1 MNGKKLTQ
9 EQLDILNAKAEQMY
23 MDGYSD
29 EDIQSMADVYLEEF
43 GSSMEGEPV
52 NFTNGSQGPQ
62 DQQSQPSGQSGVPF
76 VDNTPEYLK
85 SPETVKAE
93 EQRGF
98 SLPEM
103 SEEERQNMPQSVVGA
118 IESGQMYQDIYA
130 KNLEEY
136 ASNADQE
143 IPKLDLQI
151 SELQRRL
158 GTSKED
164 APTLRKIEELA
175 AKRSAYLLSRKAD
188 SESIDDYADIVNT
201 YEELAPE
208 DKKAFQPKVD
218 AYQKKMEPIIQE
230 AIDRQIPEY
239 NYENMV
245 VMDEAGEMVPDTK
258 SADNYS
264 KAVAK
269 DLGIEDKKVTRL
281 IAKRIEAMA
290 EDVTFNKRV
299 SEKMDTYG
307 KVPAE
312 LKDKLDDFRTFT
324 LNPIVTQ
331 KDKQIQQVF
340 ETSLKSAAEINAE
353 YNAKISEARGQVQM
367 EITRAKANGE
377 IPNEKAKDILTRRQ
391 DQVTKNLQDER
402 QALLD
407 RINENY
413 SNTILELEASAIQQQ
428 ISEQLKF
435 SKENNVD
442 EVVAKFMNDNY
453 RKAVEN
459 VSAEIASNRRESEG
473 YNNNIF
479 QTNYMNSLF
488 NSLSGTAQSMGFE
501 EYVPYFDQ
509 VAYLNTPAQR
519 EYGDGDDI
527 GKFLASSANLAGSM
541 TTQIP
546 VQIAVS
552 ALTGG
557 MGTIPQLLA
566 TGAVGWGMET
576 ATMTGNMYNQ
586 TLKEGGSITQARN
599 NANEMYDA
607 QVSNMYL
614 YTLDGLPFVGKTL
627 SRIGLSSK
635 LATGATRLVIGGAIE
650 TATETA
656 QEITQGAQEQA
667 ILTGGQYENY
677 SDFITPDYAMKTFL
691 EVAPTFLLGG
701 GGQLMSMSRES
712 KLGKRAAKEFT
723 KEEVNDYI
731 KASIGLSNAAP
742 DVVKQV
748 IYNTYLEEGYTFTA
762 AMIEGLKANGTITS
776 ERATELGGM
785 LKDQMNMSSTTKSLG
800 LTPIEGLT
808 YYAISD
814 KYRQLKEQADA
825 IENDDIAKG
834 VIMDRANKFKQ
845 SASDFLA
852 DPKNGGS
859 YVTVTTPNRPDAFL
873 SAAEFKLFVE
883 QDGVAEMIEDGKIT
897 YQSRNVDGVDNV
909 VNDQLEKVAQ
919 SKGKKANQPQQQA
932 EPQVTTKE
940 GVQEEVIPVNEI
952 GERRKKAESQIKR
965 RDLFDGVGSFSR
977 ELGGSKVDAV
987 PVSYSEINGIEFVQY
1002 ANPQTGSVDVIVT
1015 GTSNNDFVGFYR
1027 LYENGK
1033 PTNKWSSKFENQ
1045 SRNKEN
1051 FKTMISGVQSLLP
1064 QDHQYTEKTS
1074 ISTDGLRVWGQQLDR
1089 GYELQFDENGEII
1102 TNEVA
1107 INGDAIVNELGIDV
1121 NVGQFDNIIVST
1133 KAEFD
1138 KVKAAL
1144 LPYLSK
1150 FGLGENNIRWDGR
1163 NVKIDLPILKT
1174 QRENAVQEQTT
1185 SEVPVQSEAETG
1197 GKVDEK
1203 VQAEPQV
1210 TTQEGQEKVAPK
1222 TAKEKLKERSR
1233 KQTILKQI
1241 DNAKKAIARVA
1252 KGVEI
1257 IVATTPE
1264 HFEILGGDK
1273 GAYVNGKIYINLD
1286 KADFTTVAHEVFH
1299 GLLLHK
1305 GMSDAKAR
1313 RLTENMLNTIRKT
1326 ASQDLL
1332 ARLDEFASMYVG
1344 EAAQFRSEESM
1355 AQLFGII
1362 AESYAEMDGG
1372 AKSAVRQW
1380 LDGLIKMLGLEGM
1393 FPKDMSPLTASDKEV
1408 LNFLNTVARKVA
1420 TGEEVTDQDVAVLKG
1435 QEDDRVFVKP
1445 TRRAQVVGAFS
1456 GQLEKMGISVG
1467 TTNEKTGKTKVT
1479 NFDIASALNEYYNK
1493 TYGKIA
1499 PNDFSK
1505 KAVDAVS
1512 EYATTE
1518 ILFALSEFG
1527 ENSGKGWYTEDYSKA
1542 LETLSSLDKS
1552 IKNDPKIKEV
1562 ATAII
1567 AVASNSSDVYTNL
1580 TRLIYGLDGFKS
1592 NKSVPLDVGTG
1603 KGASSIAAGI
1613 KRYNQ
1618 LLEKFENDPLKVAEF
1633 MQQIDTIS
1641 NLKKKLLSEFKLG
1654 SYAQALNE
1662 NLATNPEWNENE
1674 TLPMSVLIFGPKIGA
1689 FYSNLSG
1696 LDGTPTIDR
1705 WCIRT
1710 IYRYK
1715 GDMRAKVSSK
1725 EMNAFMRDNKI
1736 EGVSESEALAL
1747 AQEHAKLFN
1756 AILTGRGE
1764 YKGLEKSK
1772 RNEMLKPYRKGSQ
1785 IWSKAEGVVNDIAE
1799 GADDTVSNKSQYGKD
1814 FRSFTKQVFEKAR
1827 DMVEEKSGV
1836 KLSVSDVQA
1845 ILWIYEKNLF
1855 GHLGV
1860 KQREDSTYSSSAN
1873 SLVSKVNSGALT
1885 IDALKSGDLKALSVP
1900 DIETEGPMG
1909 DKFGSDVKSF
1919 KDGIDGRQK
1928 RSQEGIEVKST
1939 KRPQVTQAR
1948 KQRDAKWEQE
1958 AKDNLPDSNIKS
1970 KFLFEDKIKSGKWAM
1985 LTGENPNAKPA
1996 TEEENKKFNEDAVKW
2011 LKKLGKNPIP
2021 IFGKYGGA
2029 ENSFFVEDLRSDD
2042 AAAFAREF
2050 KQESVATNEGLILP
2064 NGDRYPRLKGEE
2076 EFNSEEDDYY
2086 SVINIK
2092 GEKIPFKVGYDVENL
2107 ETALPEKIKEKL
2119 TDDGKGNYVFYHYS
2133 SEKRDVL
2140 KPFAGDAARNFT
2152 SKEEASA
2159 LSSVGGVVMFY
2170 TDPNTKEAGVG
2181 NVKHT
2186 ITIPKDKVY
2195 YFQTDRAGLYLKAK
2209 ELFNEARPNQAF
2221 SPNYQAAW
2229 ISKIMDEAG
2238 YEILVSDWKE
2248 GKLRAQTTKEVIVD
2262 ESARNKAREEKAKQT
2277 TRKQKV
2283 AADVIKKGEEI
2294 SDANEFL
2301 NCEFF
2306 CNKMIGAKSFKETF
2320 TKLDSK
2326 LLRVGVPYPMGKIE
2340 ELRSVLMAGDILA
2353 FGDKTNPRHYSVYI
2367 EGDSTYEV
2375 EKWGDS
2381 PRIYSLSNTLREYES
2396 IAAVYR
2402 EQTPRKQKPSIQE
2415 MIDFAKEEGISK
2427 KDLREFLKEEGYSE
2441 AAIKA
2446 ALPRPQVR
2454 PPSARRITGQ
2464 PKPKKVTV
2472 QEMAALK
2479 DQIRLEAR
2487 AARGAVSFINKIR
2500 RDIQSAIEGLQ
2511 KVGKLS
2517 TKQVNSIT
2525 NKLNKVNLLNPIMR
2539 ERFIDYMEKVYNNAE
2554 YAAKL
2559 SQARATRAKV
2569 KKKIKSEG
2577 TDAVLGSAAKVFA
2590 KVDPS
2595 MVDDIDA
2602 YNEVADKV
2610 LSGLSSSRVGGNFRS
2625 AFDIDGVLEYAN
2637 KKIEEQDKAILNK
2650 LKETFEEITGTDPKD
2665 MTYAEMMSL
2674 LEVAEDDNA
2683 LDDKNKQVR
2692 AVADAYFDLYSK
2704 SVSSM
2709 ISEKVD
2715 PFTGEDIEVDPYQA
2729 ELMKRLMSLDRN
2741 NFTTKELVQAVD
2753 ILNNFVV
2760 NGKVG
2765 GVEKIV
2771 MGKEGLQSAQG
2782 LKGLTQRVFRFFSKK
2797 AGRIEMSGITSLS
2810 LLFERKFGGFS
2821 AGQKVMKAMGLQDLI
2836 KAASTVMKT
2845 VDVAIVNYYDKFGKT
2860 KPNGE
2865 EFNSVYNNAER
2876 GLYASLKRTVNGTA
2890 EEQAAEFKRMKNLWK
2905 ESIEYHKNGT
2915 EKEKVI
2921 GEKMQKAYAKI
2932 AASSN
2937 SIAEVESKMDATNKK
2952 ATEYWMDKFKGIKPS
2967 LDQVSLSMYNT
2978 VLEDDLFYTPITTK
2992 RKVGE
2997 DGIVDDNVGS
3007 FSALTGNS
3015 VVAPGKAGQL
3025 KQINRPA
3032 TLSARYLSPDFDTNM
3047 ANAYNAALMDIST
3060 APYIS
3065 KIKGF
3070 MNSKEGKALFG
3081 SQEDYK
3087 VIVKRVQDYIN
3098 AKRGQKRFSTNKDFD
3113 RVIDLIS
3120 KLGAA
3125 RALGSITQP
3134 VKQTIPVA
3142 INAMIASNPANFLTA
3157 SSLISGNKDAMKF
3170 LEESGYAIAIRGASA
3185 RASIDSMDQQVSK
3198 LLSKTNGNVGKA
3210 MELVSGE
3217 WLLNNVLVKPDVFVA
3232 KVSWMSFY
3240 LQSLNK
3246 QGVKTG
3252 NIDWATHKINTEAAE
3267 YAQGMVDRS
3276 QNVSDSDLQG
3286 SYFTDPSTSMKF
3298 VRGMF
3303 PFMTFILNQKERMY
3317 SDIITISSL
3326 TSSKEDKEI
3335 AFRSLIGTLSE
3346 IASFSYISYYVS
3358 AATFSIAAAM
3368 IGYDEPEEEKKKRLA
3383 NLWKGKVTSFT
3394 SDILSPFPP
3403 ISDYAIMA
3411 TINAAANATYGE
3423 DVVYEPRDKSLPEQ
3437 LGVFGITASKALD
3450 LKKLLDMAYDGK
3462 FMKESFGKETEKTL
3476 TQGQQDSA
3484 KLASALLMMHL
3495 LGAPSD
3501 LGNVSGYIRK
3511 TIEKNSSSASSKAK
3525 SSKGSTKKKIKI
3537 PTFNRRRL
3545 SK

>member
-1 MNGKKLTQ
+1 MNDKGQQFYEYLKSSNIEVPASYAEFQSAMQDQNTASQFYDFVKSQDIDVPETSQ
-9 EQLDILNAKAEQMY
+9 EF
-23 MDGYSD
+23 
-29 EDIQSMADVYLEEF
+29 QSVF
-43 GSSMEGEPV
+43 SSSVEGEPV
-52 NFTNGSQGPQ
+52 NFTNASDGAQEQSTSTFQQG
-62 DQQSQPSGQSGVPF
+62 SQPSEGGGTPF
-76 VDNTPEYLK
+76 VTNTPEYLK

-136 ASNADQE
+136 TANADQE
-143 IPKLDLQI
+143 VPKLDLQI
-151 SELQRRL
+151 SELQRGL
-158 GTSKED
+158 GNERTD
-164 APTLRKIEELA
+164 QATLRKIKELNS
-175 AKRSAYLLSRKAD
+175 KRAGYLLSRKKD
-188 SESIDDYADIVNT
+188 SEDVKDLNT
-201 YEELAPE
+201 IFDLQKDLSEE
-208 DKKAFQPKVD
+208 DKKAFYPQVD
-218 AYQKKMEPIIQE
+218 RYVKAVEPIIQK
-230 AIDRQIPEY
+230 AIDEEVFDMENALDVQPDGTSTPNVAFAEY
-239 NYENMV
+239 RANQVASKLGVDGEALNLISKMIQKKAKNY
-245 VMDEAGEMVPDTK
+245 DT
-258 SADNYS
+258 S
-264 KAVAK
+264 KKTQAK
-269 DLGIEDKKVTRL
+269 MEQ
-281 IAKRIEAMA
+281 
-290 EDVTFNKRV
+290 
-299 SEKMDTYG
+299 YG
-307 KVPAE
+307 FIDPTVKAE
-312 LKDKLDDFRTFT
+312 LDKFNETVLA
-324 LNPIVTQ
+324 PIKSDADEKVN
-331 KDKQIQQVF
+331 
-340 ETSLKSAAEINAE
+340 SLYEESLRSAAEINAE
-353 YNAKISEARGQVQM
+353 YKARISDERYRIQM
-367 EITRAKANGE
+367 EITVAESRGE
-377 IPNEKAKDILTRRQ
+377 IPSEKAREILKRRQ
-391 DQVTKNLQDER
+391 DQVTKNLQDE
-402 QALLD
+402 QSALLD
-407 RINENY
+407 RLNLNY
-413 SNTILELEASAIQQQ
+413 NTTSSAIRDNADKEYLAQYN
-428 ISEQLKF
+428 KF
-435 SKENNVD
+435 SKDNNLEDRGLNYLQAIQKRASEEVAAEENMLRVNYED
-442 EVVAKFMNDNY
+442 KNLTTFTTNFMN
-453 RKAVEN
+453 
-459 VSAEIASNRRESEG
+459 SMAS
-473 YNNNIF
+473 
-479 QTNYMNSLF
+479 
-488 NSLSGTAQSMGFE
+488 SLSGTAQTLGFDGL
-501 EYVPYFDQ
+501 VPVFDQ
-509 VAYLNTPAQR
+509 MAYNNTPAMR
-519 EYGDGDDI
+519 EYGDGDNWS
-527 GKFLASSANLAGSM
+527 KFSQTVGNLAGSQA
-541 TTQIP
+541 TQIP
-546 VQIAVS
+546 VQITVS

-557 MGTIPQLLA
+557 FGTIGQMIAAGA
-566 TGAVGWGMET
+566 TGWALET
-576 ATMTGNMYNQ
+576 ASITGNMYNQ
-586 TLKEGGSITQARN
+586 TLMESGNIQEARR
-599 NANEMYDA
+599 NAKQSYDA
-607 QVSNMYL
+607 QVSNLWMYG
-614 YTLDGLPFVGKTL
+614 LDGLPFVGKAL
-627 SRIGLSSK
+627 NRIGAGSVLK
-635 LATGATRLVIGGAIE
+635 TGATRFLAGGAIE
-650 TATETA
+650 SGTETL
-656 QEITQGAQEQA
+656 QETVQGAQELA
-667 ILTGGQYENY
+667 IVETGNY
-677 SDFITPDYAMKTFL
+677 KNFDRYITPDFATKTFL
-691 EVAPTFLLGG
+691 EVAPTFFLGG
-701 GGQLMSMSRES
+701 GGQIVSTVRENAG
-712 KLGKRAAKEFT
+712 GKRAAKEFT
-723 KEEVNDYI
+723 KEDVNDYI

-748 IYNTYLEEGYTFTA
+748 IYNTYLKEGFTFTA

-785 LKDQMNMSSTTKSLG
+785 LKDQMNMFSTTKSLG

-852 DPKNGGS
+852 DPKKGGS

-873 SAAEFKLFVE
+873 SAAEFKSFVE
-883 QDGVAEMIEDGKIT
+883 QDGVAEMIEGGKIT

-919 SKGKKANQPQQQA
+919 SKGKKADQPQQQA
-932 EPQVTTKE
+932 EPKKEEEKELTPEENLAKAMQDIDSYIGGLVSETEEEVFGGKKVVDSTLDKMNNAEYVNDDEIEESKMAIDDEITRINSMDISDNAKKNIIDNLEQIKQELDNYEFRTKTNVIKTPAKPSTKGDGKVTEAAPEATKTKSETTAEVGGRRGFTITFLGGNKISLVFRNKPTHIKNKSVSSRTTTFTFPKDFLFMDEEGNFLKLILRDAEGNRIVIRDPEVGVPLALQNLRALTGPMKNETVSAVVEEQQATVTTE
-940 GVQEEVIPVNEI
+940 DVNYI
-952 GERRKKAESQIKR
+952 
-965 RDLFDGVGSFSR
+965 
-977 ELGGSKVDAV
+977 
-987 PVSYSEINGIEFVQY
+987 
-1002 ANPQTGSVDVIVT
+1002 
-1015 GTSNNDFVGFYR
+1015 
-1027 LYENGK
+1027 
-1033 PTNKWSSKFENQ
+1033 
-1045 SRNKEN
+1045 KEN
-1051 FKTMISGVQSLLP
+1051 K
-1064 QDHQYTEKTS
+1064 
-1074 ISTDGLRVWGQQLDR
+1074 
-1089 GYELQFDENGEII
+1089 
-1102 TNEVA
+1102 
-1107 INGDAIVNELGIDV
+1107 
-1121 NVGQFDNIIVST
+1121 
-1133 KAEFD
+1133 
-1138 KVKAAL
+1138 
-1144 LPYLSK
+1144 
-1150 FGLGENNIRWDGR
+1150 
-1163 NVKIDLPILKT
+1163 
-1174 QRENAVQEQTT
+1174 NAVQEQTT
-1185 SEVPVQSEAETG
+1185 SEVPVQPEAKVGEKMAEGEPQAETKVAAEEGKKADIERRRKEELDAVIQTAPIEILDEKGNVVQTTDKRVVINAKYDAELAALEEAEP
-1197 GKVDEK
+1197 KPKE
-1203 VQAEPQV
+1203 A
-1210 TTQEGQEKVAPK
+1210 AK

-1241 DNAKKAIARVA
+1241 ENAKKAIARVA

-1273 GAYVNGKIYINLD
+1273 GAYVKGKIYINLD

-1305 GMSDAKAR
+1305 GMSDAMAR
-1313 RLTENMLNTIRKT
+1313 RLTENMFKTIRKT

-1332 ARLDEFASMYVG
+1332 ARLDKFASMYDEG
-1344 EAAQFRSEESM
+1344 LQSEESM
-1355 AQLFGII
+1355 GQLFGII

-1380 LDGLIKMLGLEGM
+1380 LDGLIKALGLEGM

-1420 TGEEVTDQDVAVLKG
+1420 TGEEVTDQDVAVLG
-1435 QEDDRVFVKP
+1435 EGSETATEQAARFQADFSDRISKMTFTYDKNTAKFKRLEKNGNITRNKSIVDFNNKYVFFHQP
-1445 TRRAQVVGAFS
+1445 DAAFS
-1456 GQLEKMGISVG
+1456 GLIYKNGQLLVEGKGGMYYPIKFHEDGYFWASTESAAIKMASDLNKVYDQNGGTIYMALTSAPYDKLMSSTTMSNAILDFFSSKVFDETFKISPSQLKKSLIYATNNVTQKTVNGRIKEIGLNLGLKNNQSLEEIQNKIKSVLAADKSTFDSRKQFVKDLIKMMAQEINSNEVSITEFGKLFSEGIQNKYFKGISK
-1467 TTNEKTGKTKVT
+1467 NNKIK
-1479 NFDIASALNEYYNK
+1479 ISAANM
-1493 TYGKIA
+1493 
-1499 PNDFSK
+1499 SQ
-1505 KAVDAVS
+1505 
-1512 EYATTE
+1512 
-1518 ILFALSEFG
+1518 ALSEMFT
-1527 ENSGKGWYTEDYSKA
+1527 EPMLKDDVNREKGGQIYAILELSSKVKTEDSNKHESY
-1542 LETLSSLDKS
+1542 
-1552 IKNDPKIKEV
+1552 PKTIV
-1562 ATAII
+1562 ADGGKVKLHILKDR
-1567 AVASNSSDVYTNL
+1567 VQWSDVTEDFETKDL
-1580 TRLIYGLDGFKS
+1580 VEDSRKLSIFPTSGVSVKGLKINTSKLKS
-1592 NKSVPLDVGTG
+1592 EQTPRKQRID
-1603 KGASSIAAGI
+1603 KASD
-1613 KRYNQ
+1613 K
-1618 LLEKFENDPLKVAEF
+1618 
-1633 MQQIDTIS
+1633 
-1641 NLKKKLLSEFKLG
+1641 LKKLF
-1654 SYAQALNE
+1654 
-1662 NLATNPEWNENE
+1662 
-1674 TLPMSVLIFGPKIGA
+1674 
-1689 FYSNLSG
+1689 
-1696 LDGTPTIDR
+1696 D
-1705 WCIRT
+1705 
-1710 IYRYK
+1710 
-1715 GDMRAKVSSK
+1715 
-1725 EMNAFMRDNKI
+1725 RDNI
-1736 EGVSESEALAL
+1736 PLTITEAK
-1747 AQEHAKLFN
+1747 E
-1756 AILTGRGE
+1756 
-1764 YKGLEKSK
+1764 
-1772 RNEMLKPYRKGSQ
+1772 
-1785 IWSKAEGVVNDIAE
+1785 
-1799 GADDTVSNKSQYGKD
+1799 
-1814 FRSFTKQVFEKAR
+1814 
-1827 DMVEEKSGV
+1827 MVEEVYDWTTWYDG
-1836 KLSVSDVQA
+1836 LSSYVYELFDEYGED
-1845 ILWIYEKNLF
+1845 ILSL
-1855 GHLGV
+1855 LPL
-1860 KQREDSTYSSSAN
+1860 SSMAAN
-1873 SLVSKVNSGALT
+1873 SAATVGMAINNVERIYKGEKPAGVAEYYGYVTDFLEGKG
-1885 IDALKSGDLKALSVP
+1885 IKSDKMYNFFKALS
-1900 DIETEGPMG
+1900 G
-1909 DKFGSDVKSF
+1909 DKNAIAVDMHVYSIIMG
-1919 KDGIDGRQK
+1919 KD
-1928 RSQEGIEVKST
+1928 
-1939 KRPQVTQAR
+1939 P
-1948 KQRDAKWEQE
+1948 
-1958 AKDNLPDSNIKS
+1958 
-1970 KFLFEDKIKSGKWAM
+1970 
-1985 LTGENPNAKPA
+1985 
-1996 TEEENKKFNEDAVKW
+1996 NKKQVNPAN
-2011 LKKLGKNPIP
+2011 KK
-2021 IFGKYGGA
+2021 
-2029 ENSFFVEDLRSDD
+2029 
-2042 AAAFAREF
+2042 EF
-2050 KQESVATNEGLILP
+2050 
-2064 NGDRYPRLKGEE
+2064 D
-2076 EFNSEEDDYY
+2076 
-2086 SVINIK
+2086 
-2092 GEKIPFKVGYDVENL
+2092 
-2107 ETALPEKIKEKL
+2107 
-2119 TDDGKGNYVFYHYS
+2119 
-2133 SEKRDVL
+2133 
-2140 KPFAGDAARNFT
+2140 
-2152 SKEEASA
+2152 
-2159 LSSVGGVVMFY
+2159 
-2170 TDPNTKEAGVG
+2170 
-2181 NVKHT
+2181 
-2186 ITIPKDKVY
+2186 
-2195 YFQTDRAGLYLKAK
+2195 KAK
-2209 ELFNEARPNQAF
+2209 EFVNTLATELELAPREV
-2221 SPNYQAAW
+2221 QAALW
-2229 ISKIMDEAG
+2229 ALNILRTGGKPDSYEQYFEKQVKSKNLKQRIQGWREQN
-2238 YEILVSDWKE
+2238 YKPFSE
-2248 GKLRAQTTKEVIVD
+2248 LRKTREEDLGLQTT
-2262 ESARNKAREEKAKQT
+2262 
-2277 TRKQKV
+2277 
-2283 AADVIKKGEEI
+2283 
-2294 SDANEFL
+2294 
-2301 NCEFF
+2301 
-2306 CNKMIGAKSFKETF
+2306 
-2320 TKLDSK
+2320 
-2326 LLRVGVPYPMGKIE
+2326 
-2340 ELRSVLMAGDILA
+2340 
-2353 FGDKTNPRHYSVYI
+2353 
-2367 EGDSTYEV
+2367 
-2375 EKWGDS
+2375 
-2381 PRIYSLSNTLREYES
+2381 
-2396 IAAVYR
+2396 
-2402 EQTPRKQKPSIQE
+2402 RKQKPSIQE

-2427 KDLREFLKEEGYSE
+2427 KDLRDFLKEEGYSD
-2441 AAIKA
+2441 AAIKE

-2454 PPSARRITGQ
+2454 PPSARRVLGQ

-2511 KVGKLS
+2511 KIGKLS

-2602 YNEVADKV
+2602 YNELADKV
-2610 LSGLSSSRVGGNFRS
+2610 LSGLSSSRVGGSLRS

-2683 LDDKNKQVR
+2683 LDDKSKQVR

-2709 ISEKVD
+2709 ISDKVD

-2782 LKGLTQRVFRFFSKK
+2782 LKGLTQKAFRFFTKK
-2797 AGRIEMSGITSLS
+2797 VGRIEMSGITSLN

-2821 AGQKVMKAMGLQDLI
+2821 AGQKVMKAMGLQDLK

-2865 EFNSVYNNAER
+2865 EFNSAYNNAER

-2905 ESIEYHKNGT
+2905 ESTEYHKNGT

-2937 SIAEVESKMDATNKK
+2937 SIAEVESKMDATNKQ

-3087 VIVKRVQDYIN
+3087 VVVKRVQDYIN

-3120 KLGAA
+3120 KLGAT

-3142 INAMIASNPANFLTA
+3142 INAMIASNPTNFLIA
-3157 SSLISGNKDAMKF
+3157 SGLISGNKDAMKF
-3170 LEESGYAIAIRGASA
+3170 LEGSGYAIAVRGASA

-3198 LLSKTNGNVGKA
+3198 LLSKTNGDVGKA
-3210 MELVSGE
+3210 MELISGE

-3240 LQSLNK
+3240 LQNLNK

-3326 TSSKEDKEI
+3326 TSSKEDKET
-3335 AFRSLIGTLSE
+3335 ALRSLMGTLAE
-3346 IASFSYISYYVS
+3346 IGSFSYISYYIS
-3358 AATFSIAAAM
+3358 AGTFTVAAAM

-3403 ISDYAIMA
+3403 VSDYAVMA

-3450 LKKLLDMAYDGK
+3450 LEKLLDMAYDGK

-3501 LGNVSGYIRK
+3501 LGNVSNYIRK
-3511 TIEKNSSSASSKAK
+3511 TIEKNSSTVSSKTK
-3525 SSKGSTKKKIKI
+3525 SSKEPTKKKIRI

>member
-1 MNGKKLTQ
+1 MNDKGQQFYEYLKSVNIDVPSSYGEFQSAMQDQNTASQFYDFVKSQDIDVPETSQ
-9 EQLDILNAKAEQMY
+9 EF
-23 MDGYSD
+23 
-29 EDIQSMADVYLEEF
+29 QSVF
-43 GSSMEGEPV
+43 SSSVEGEPV
-52 NFTNGSQGPQ
+52 NFTNASDGAQEQSTSTFQQG
-62 DQQSQPSGQSGVPF
+62 SQPSEGDGTPF
-76 VDNTPEYLK
+76 VTNTPEYLK

-93 EQRGF
+93 EQAKQTAWQDNPLEPVSRLDMEKAGF
-98 SLPEM
+98 I
-103 SEEERQNMPQSVVGA
+103 NTD
-118 IESGQMYQDIYA
+118 YQKRLDEFSA
-130 KNLEEY
+130 
-136 ASNADQE
+136 NAEQE
-143 IPKLDLQI
+143 IPKIDVQIANLQ
-151 SELQRRL
+151 SQL
-158 GTSKED
+158 GNDRTD
-164 APTLRKIEELA
+164 AATLRKIKELA
-175 AKRSAYLLSRKAD
+175 AKRSGYLLSRKAD
-188 SESIDDYADIVNT
+188 SENIEDYADVVNT

-208 DKKAFQPKVD
+208 DKKAFQPQVD

-258 SADNYS
+258 FADNYS

-290 EDVTFNKRV
+290 EEVTFDKRV
-299 SEKMDTYG
+299 SEEMETYG
-307 KVPAE
+307 KVPPE
-312 LKDKLDDFRTFT
+312 LKEKLDDLKTFT

-331 KDKQIQQVF
+331 KEKQVQQVF

-353 YNAKISEARGQVQM
+353 YNSKISEARGKVQM
-367 EITRAKANGE
+367 EITLANANGE
-377 IPNEKAKDILTRRQ
+377 IPDEKVRDVLTNRQ

-402 QALLD
+402 QALLN
-407 RINENY
+407 RVNENY
-413 SNTILELEASAIQQQ
+413 SKTVLELESSAIQQQ
-428 ISEQLKF
+428 LAEQLKF

-442 EVVAKFMNDNY
+442 EVTAKFMNDNY
-453 RKAVEN
+453 RKAVKN
-459 VSAEIASNRRESEG
+459 VSGDIASNRRQSED
-473 YNNNIF
+473 YNDNIF

-488 NSLSGTAQSMGFE
+488 NSLSGTAQSIGFE

-519 EYGDGDDI
+519 EYGDGDGI
-527 GKFLASSANLAGSM
+527 GKFLASAANLAGSM

-552 ALTGG
+552 AATGG

-599 NANEMYDA
+599 NAQEMYDA

-614 YTLDGLPFVGKTL
+614 YTLDGLPFVGKAL
-627 SRIGLSSK
+627 NRIGLSSK
-635 LATGATRLVIGGAIE
+635 LATGATRVITGGAIE
-650 TATETA
+650 TGTETA
-656 QEITQGAQEQA
+656 QEIVQGAQEQA
-667 ILTGGQYENY
+667 ISARGQYENY

-723 KEEVNDYI
+723 KEDVNDYI

-742 DVVKQV
+742 DVVKQS
-748 IYNTYLEEGYTFTA
+748 IYNTYLNEGFTFTA
-762 AMIEGLKANGTITS
+762 AMIEGLKSNGTITS

-785 LKDQMNMSSTTKSLG
+785 LKDQMNMFSTTKSLG

-845 SASDFLA
+845 SASEFLA

-873 SAAEFKLFVE
+873 SAAEFKSFVE
-883 QDGVAEMIEDGKIT
+883 QDGVAEMIEGGKIT

-919 SKGKKANQPQQQA
+919 SKGKKADQPQQQA
-932 EPQVTTKE
+932 EPKKEEEKELTPEENLAKAMQDIDSYIGGLVSETEEEVFGGKKVVDSTLDKMNNAEYVNDDEIEESKMAIDDEITRINSMDISDNAKKNIIDNLEQIKQELDNYEFRTKTNVIKTPAKPSTKGDGKVTEAAPEATKTKSETTAEVGGRRGFTIRFLGGNKISLVFRNKPTHIKNKSVSSRTTTFTFPKDFLFMDEEGNFLKLILRDAEGNRIVIRDPEVGVPLALQNLRALTGPMKNETVSAVVEEQQATVTTE
-940 GVQEEVIPVNEI
+940 DVNYI
-952 GERRKKAESQIKR
+952 
-965 RDLFDGVGSFSR
+965 
-977 ELGGSKVDAV
+977 
-987 PVSYSEINGIEFVQY
+987 
-1002 ANPQTGSVDVIVT
+1002 
-1015 GTSNNDFVGFYR
+1015 
-1027 LYENGK
+1027 
-1033 PTNKWSSKFENQ
+1033 
-1045 SRNKEN
+1045 KEN
-1051 FKTMISGVQSLLP
+1051 K
-1064 QDHQYTEKTS
+1064 
-1074 ISTDGLRVWGQQLDR
+1074 
-1089 GYELQFDENGEII
+1089 
-1102 TNEVA
+1102 
-1107 INGDAIVNELGIDV
+1107 
-1121 NVGQFDNIIVST
+1121 
-1133 KAEFD
+1133 
-1138 KVKAAL
+1138 
-1144 LPYLSK
+1144 
-1150 FGLGENNIRWDGR
+1150 
-1163 NVKIDLPILKT
+1163 
-1174 QRENAVQEQTT
+1174 NAVQEQTT
-1185 SEVPVQSEAETG
+1185 SEVPVQPEAQVG

-1210 TTQEGQEKVAPK
+1210 TTQEGKEKVAPK

-1241 DNAKKAIARVA
+1241 ENAKKAIARVA

-1273 GAYVNGKIYINLD
+1273 GAYVDGKIYIDLD

-1305 GMSDAKAR
+1305 GMSDAMAR
-1313 RLTENMLNTIRKT
+1313 RLTENMLKTIRKT

-1380 LDGLIKMLGLEGM
+1380 LDGLIKALGLEGM

-1420 TGEEVTDQDVAVLKG
+1420 TGEEVTDQDVAVLNGEVSGAIADTNAVRKSILGSFTLKRFPVNKNTSLQSNVSIEKFKG
-1435 QEDDRVFVKP
+1435 KTSNLLESDRMTGAYIEDAEGNP
-1445 TRRAQVVGAFS
+1445 AFKFF
-1456 GQLEKMGISVG
+1456 GGLYFPVI
-1467 TTNEKTGKTKVT
+1467 TGKWW
-1479 NFDIASALNEYYNK
+1479 ASR
-1493 TYGKIA
+1493 
-1499 PNDFSK
+1499 
-1505 KAVDAVS
+1505 
-1512 EYATTE
+1512 
-1518 ILFALSEFG
+1518 
-1527 ENSGKGWYTEDYSKA
+1527 
-1542 LETLSSLDKS
+1542 TLSK
-1552 IKNDPKIKEV
+1552 
-1562 ATAII
+1562 
-1567 AVASNSSDVYTNL
+1567 
-1580 TRLIYGLDGFKS
+1580 
-1592 NKSVPLDVGTG
+1592 
-1603 KGASSIAAGI
+1603 ASSIASTMNMNRDVDGYIYSTPIIMNPNSHMSNQDMFETVWEFMKHDLRSPKSNVTKKLFHEYVSSALKLKSINLTESDININKSDSVDTMISKLNEILLGDNVTLSFEKRKAFIQAILGDAKVKEDRKFPSAGSI
-1613 KRYNQ
+1613 S
-1618 LLEKFENDPLKVAEF
+1618 EVAAKFEEEETKKAKKLWDVVMVMRTKGNLSTKVTDKSDEFYHKSYPAE
-1633 MQQIDTIS
+1633 IS
-1641 NLKKKLLSEFKLG
+1641 SNEPIEVFFLDGAYNITDIYPVLKKSNGDSFSWE
-1654 SYAQALNE
+1654 E
-1662 NLATNPEWNENE
+1662 
-1674 TLPMSVLIFGPKIGA
+1674 
-1689 FYSNLSG
+1689 YSS
-1696 LDGTPTIDR
+1696 R
-1705 WCIRT
+1705 H
-1710 IYRYK
+1710 K
-1715 GDMRAKVSSK
+1715 SAK
-1725 EMNAFMRDNKI
+1725 
-1736 EGVSESEALAL
+1736 LAL
-1747 AQEHAKLFN
+1747 
-1756 AILTGRGE
+1756 
-1764 YKGLEKSK
+1764 
-1772 RNEMLKPYRKGSQ
+1772 
-1785 IWSKAEGVVNDIAE
+1785 
-1799 GADDTVSNKSQYGKD
+1799 SQYGRTAKLA
-1814 FRSFTKQVFEKAR
+1814 KA
-1827 DMVEEKSGV
+1827 SGSITV
-1836 KLSVSDVQA
+1836 N
-1845 ILWIYEKNLF
+1845 NL
-1855 GHLGV
+1855 
-1860 KQREDSTYSSSAN
+1860 E
-1873 SLVSKVNSGALT
+1873 
-1885 IDALKSGDLKALSVP
+1885 
-1900 DIETEGPMG
+1900 
-1909 DKFGSDVKSF
+1909 
-1919 KDGIDGRQK
+1919 
-1928 RSQEGIEVKST
+1928 
-1939 KRPQVTQAR
+1939 R

-2011 LKKLGKNPIP
+2011 LKKLDKNPIP

-2029 ENSFFVEDLRSDD
+2029 ENSFFVENLRSDD

-2277 TRKQKV
+2277 TRKQK
-2283 AADVIKKGEEI
+2283 
-2294 SDANEFL
+2294 
-2301 NCEFF
+2301 
-2306 CNKMIGAKSFKETF
+2306 
-2320 TKLDSK
+2320 
-2326 LLRVGVPYPMGKIE
+2326 
-2340 ELRSVLMAGDILA
+2340 
-2353 FGDKTNPRHYSVYI
+2353 
-2367 EGDSTYEV
+2367 
-2375 EKWGDS
+2375 
-2381 PRIYSLSNTLREYES
+2381 
-2396 IAAVYR
+2396 
-2402 EQTPRKQKPSIQE
+2402 PSIQE

-2427 KDLREFLKEEGYSE
+2427 KDLREFLKEEGYSD
-2441 AAIKA
+2441 AAIKQ

-2683 LDDKNKQVR
+2683 LDAKNKQVR
-2692 AVADAYFDLYSK
+2692 AVADAYFELYSK
-2704 SVSSM
+2704 SVSSI
-2709 ISEKVD
+2709 ISDKVD

-2729 ELMKRLMSLDRN
+2729 GLMKRLMSLDRN

-2782 LKGLTQRVFRFFSKK
+2782 LKGLTQRVFRFFAKK
-2797 AGRIEMSGITSLS
+2797 VGRIEMSGITSLP

-2905 ESIEYHKNGT
+2905 ESTEYHKNGT

-3120 KLGAA
+3120 KLGAT

-3157 SSLISGNKDAMKF
+3157 SGLISGNKDAMKF

-3383 NLWKGKVTSFT
+3383 NLWKGKVTTFT

-3403 ISDYAIMA
+3403 VSDYAIMA

-3511 TIEKNSSSASSKAK
+3511 TIERNSSSASSKAK